1 MDRHTTADEMV
12 IKASK
17 KASKQACSLI
27 HHTNESKKTLVAQR
41 QTHASLCLF
50 GKWTATR
57 CCGGVDSVI
66 F

>member
-1 MDRHTTADEMV
+1 MLPCEEWTDTTADKMV
-12 IKASK
+12 IYK
-17 KASKQACSLI
+17 SKQAV
-27 HHTNESKKTLVAQR
+27 HHTNESKKTLMAQR
-41 QTHASLCLF
+41 QTHASLRLL